1 MAGPVRTPTSRRG
14 CDDKGTI
21 VRADGAFPVSGLTFA
36 AQKVPVEAEGAGAT
50 RLEALR
56 SAVGMFMVGT
66 TQLSD
71 DTVNEVIAT
80 YSRGGRS
87 SGRRR
92 TPCSRRR
99 SWRSNGTLF
108 IV

>member
-36 AQKVPVEAEGAGAT
+36 ARKVAVEAEGAGAT
-50 RLEALR
+50 RLDALR
-56 SAVGMFMVGT
+56 SAAGMFMVGT

-80 YSRGGRS
+80 YSRGGQVKQAAQNS
-87 SGRRR
+87 VFKAAK
-92 TPCSRRR
+92 
-99 SWRSNGTLF
+99 LA
-108 IV
+108 

>member
-1 MAGPVRTPTSRRG
+1 
-14 CDDKGTI
+14 
-21 VRADGAFPVSGLTFA
+21 
-36 AQKVPVEAEGAGAT
+36 
-50 RLEALR
+50 
-56 SAVGMFMVGT
+56 MFMVGT

-87 SGRRR
+87 SRRRR

-99 SWRSNGTLF
+99 SWRSFSAQEAKQKEKPGGVIICRSGFCLCLLTDYKALLTT
-108 IV
+108 